1 MPVTNVTH
9 DIDTRT
15 IVITAEFAA
24 PHDRVWEVYA
34 NPRQLEKDLGPT
46 HFPGDLHR
54 AQFRPRWQGHLLH
67 DQPGRGEVLG
77 GWWEMVSI
85 DKPNGFTFKDG
96 FADAANDLQPVESMP
111 VSFNDYRFT
120 DNDGT
125 TTALFTSVYE
135 TAEALQQV
143 LDMGVIEGASSAINQ
158 IDELLASDHCSAG

>member
-24 PHDRVWEVYA
+24 PRDRVWEVYA
-34 NPRQLEKDLGPT
+34 NPRQLEKIWGPPT
-46 HFPGDLHR
+46 FPATFVEHN
-54 AQFRPRWQGHLLH
+54 FV
-67 DQPGRGEVLG
+67 PGGKVTYYMTSPEGERFG
-77 GWWEMVSI
+77 GWWEMISI

-96 FADAANDLQPVESMP
+96 FADAANDLQPVDSMP

-120 DNDGT
+120 EDGGT

-143 LDMGVIEGASSAINQ
+143 LDMGVIEGASAAINQ
-158 IDELLASDHCSAG
+158 IDDLLAS